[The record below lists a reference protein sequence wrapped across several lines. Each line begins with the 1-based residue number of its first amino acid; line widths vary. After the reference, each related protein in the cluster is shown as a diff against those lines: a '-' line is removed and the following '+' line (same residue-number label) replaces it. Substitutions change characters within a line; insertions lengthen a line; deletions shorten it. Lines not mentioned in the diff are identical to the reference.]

1 VCYLFQI
8 ELVLAKILQELKK
21 LHGSSQQGARN
32 LPDLIDGTTA
42 VAGASGLNLIKLLHN
57 LACTYFISKVQFFL
71 WIELNMLDMFCLGPS
86 NGELPLVDIESRLNH
101 RNSRRKRKHSP
112 DESTASD
119 ASAPIDPLS
128 DLVLIFIIF
137 NRSSSF
143 GDFLKIHIIY
153 QTCIGFVRP
162 RIIHQVNAPS

>member
-1 VCYLFQI
+1 
-8 ELVLAKILQELKK
+8 
-21 LHGSSQQGARN
+21 
-32 LPDLIDGTTA
+32 
-42 VAGASGLNLIKLLHN
+42 
-57 LACTYFISKVQFFL
+57 
-71 WIELNMLDMFCLGPS
+71 MFCLGPS

-128 DLVLIFIIF
+128 DLVLIFIKF
-137 NRSSSF
+137 NSSSSF

-153 QTCIGFVRP
+153 LTCIGFVRP
-162 RIIHQVNAPS
+162 RIIHQVNTLGYELFSTFITNNLLFKRTNFY